1 MVHPSDLLRSDSAED
16 AGSFAAPVGDYRND
30 VDCGCIA
37 LPCLAEKLN
46 LEKYAKPG
54 YFIAIVSVVGFLDGV
69 IVKYFRGTAQIWSQH
84 YNISQDTISN
94 QVNVFFLGHIIKCT

>member
-1 MVHPSDLLRSDSAED
+1 MVHPSELLRSDSAED

-84 YNISQDTISN
+84 YDISQDIISN
-94 QVNVFFLGHIIKCT
+94 Q